1 MQATELPGQEAVA
14 SATAQ
19 STILVLLVDD
29 QVMVCEAIRRALADE
44 PDIDFHYCI
53 DPAKA
58 PELVEQLKPT
68 VLLQDLIMPGVD
80 GLQLVARY
88 RANPQLKDL
97 PILVLSSKE
106 DAKVK
111 SAAFAAGANDYLVK
125 LPDTIELIA
134 RLRYHSRSYM
144 ALQQRDEAFR
154 ALRDSQRKLVEANLE
169 LERLM
174 KSDGLTGLANRR
186 HFDEYL
192 EMEWRRSQRAR
203 DELSLLLIDVDYF
216 KVFNDRFGHV
226 AGDDVLRQ
234 VATVLQANCGRAAD
248 LAARYGGEEFAL
260 VLPGTPLEGALNV
273 AARVLEGI
281 RALAIPHIMPQEGS
295 VLSASIGVA
304 TLTADDQR
312 TAVQLIEQADG
323 ALYVAKRNGRA
334 RVVAG

>member
-1 MQATELPGQEAVA
+1 MELPVQQVAKQATGHAA
-14 SATAQ
+14 D

-29 QVMVCEAIRRALADE
+29 QVMVCEAIRRALASE
-44 PDIDFHYCI
+44 ADIEFHYCI

-58 PELVEQLKPT
+58 LDLVEQLQPT

-80 GLQLVARY
+80 GLQLVAQY
-88 RANPQLKDL
+88 RANPQLRDL

-134 RLRYHSRSYM
+134 RLRYHSRSYI

-192 EMEWRRSQRAR
+192 EMEWRRSQRMQ

-216 KVFNDRFGHV
+216 KVYNDRFGHV
-226 AGDDVLRQ
+226 AGDDVLRR
-234 VATVLQANCGRAAD
+234 VGRVLHENCGRAPD
-248 LAARYGGEEFAL
+248 LAARYGGEEFAII
-260 VLPGTPLEGALNV
+260 LPGTPLDGAERV
-273 AARVLEGI
+273 AARVLESI
-281 RALAIPHIMPQEGS
+281 QALAIPHSMPQEGS
-295 VLSASIGVA
+295 VLSVSIGVA
-304 TLTADDQR
+304 TLPPEGDSGP
-312 TAVQLIEQADG
+312 VQLIEQADG
-323 ALYVAKRNGRA
+323 ALYEAKRAGRA